1 MGILK
6 SHINIICRLKKKY
19 PKLFLNQTL
28 TISQQAVYAN
38 EKEFLNILKKN
49 QIEIKKISSKFD
61 KKNKIP
67 DWFNTK
73 YENNINSQYLFTMLG
88 SKSVLASDASKY
100 ENPDLIINLN
110 KKLSRNLHNKFENIV
125 DIGTLEHI
133 FDTKT
138 TLENYVKML
147 KKGGY
152 LLIAVPS
159 SNMIDHGF
167 YCFSP
172 TLFFDYFSLNGFD
185 ILSSYLRESSP
196 FIYEYKSKIYEYKN
210 LGMEIPFLSDRAVEF
225 IILMKKKKNVKKLIV
240 PNQSVYIKK
249 NNWKNNKKKPIITK
263 TQKYKLFKELIFKSL
278 MYLPFFF
285 QKKIFLHIRG
295 KNIK

>member
-6 SHINIICRLKKKY
+6 SHINIICNLKKKH
-19 PKLFLNQTL
+19 PKLFLKKTL
-28 TISQQAVYAN
+28 TISQQAVYSD
-38 EKEFLNILKKN
+38 ERDFINILKRNGIK
-49 QIEIKKISSKFD
+49 IKKISDKFD

-73 YENNINSQYLFTMLG
+73 YEKNINSQYLFTMLG
-88 SKSVLASDASKY
+88 SKSVLSSDASKY
-100 ENPDLIINLN
+100 ENPDLIIDLN
-110 KKLSRNLHNKFENIV
+110 KKINKKLFNKFDNIV

-138 TLENYVKML
+138 TLDNYVKML

-172 TLFFDYFSLNGFD
+172 TLFFDYFSSNGFD

-196 FIYEYKSKIYEYKN
+196 FIYEYKSKVYEYKK

-225 IILMKKKKNVKKLIV
+225 VILMKKKKDVKKLIV

-249 NNWKNNKKKPIITK
+249 SNWINNKKKQNLTK
-263 TQKYKLFKELIFKSL
+263 TRKFKLIKELVFKSL

-285 QKKIFLHIRG
+285 QKIIFLYIRG

>member
-6 SHINIICRLKKKY
+6 SHINIICNLKKKH
-19 PKLFLNQTL
+19 PKLFLKKTL
-28 TISQQAVYAN
+28 TISQQAVYSD
-38 EKEFLNILKKN
+38 ERDFINILKRNGIK
-49 QIEIKKISSKFD
+49 IKKISDKFD

-73 YENNINSQYLFTMLG
+73 YEKNINSQYLFTMLG
-88 SKSVLASDASKY
+88 SKSVLSSDASKY
-100 ENPDLIINLN
+100 ENPDLIIDLN
-110 KKLSRNLHNKFENIV
+110 KKINKKLFNKFDNIV

-138 TLENYVKML
+138 TLDNYVKML

-172 TLFFDYFSLNGFD
+172 TLFFDYFSSNGFD

-196 FIYEYKSKIYEYKN
+196 FIYEYKSKVYEYKK

-225 IILMKKKKNVKKLIV
+225 VILMKKKKGVKKLIV

-249 NNWKNNKKKPIITK
+249 SNWINNKKKQNLTK
-263 TQKYKLFKELIFKSL
+263 TRKFKLIKELVFKSL

-285 QKKIFLHIRG
+285 QKIIFLYIRG

>member
-6 SHINIICRLKKKY
+6 SHINIICNLKNKF
-19 PKLFLNQTL
+19 PKLFLNETL
-28 TISQQAVYAN
+28 TISQQAVYAD
-38 EKEFLNILKKN
+38 EEEFLNILKKN
-49 QIEIKKISSKFD
+49 KIKIKKISHKFD

-73 YENNINSQYLFTMLG
+73 YDKNINSQYLFTMLG
-88 SKSVLASDASKY
+88 SKSVLSSDASKY
-100 ENPDLIINLN
+100 ENPDLIIDLN
-110 KKLSRNLHNKFENIV
+110 KKLNRRLYNKFDNIV

-167 YCFSP
+167 YSFSP
-172 TLFFDYFSLNGFD
+172 TLFFDYFSSNGFD

-196 FIYEYKSKIYEYKN
+196 FIYEYKSKVYEYKN

-225 IILMKKKKNVKKLIV
+225 IILMKKKKNQKKLVV

-249 NNWKNNKKKPIITK
+249 SNWKNNKKKVTK
-263 TQKYKLFKELIFKSL
+263 TKNRKYNLLKDLIFKSL

-285 QKKIFLHIRG
+285 QKKIFLYIRG

>member
-100 ENPDLIINLN
+100 ENLVFTGL
-110 KKLSRNLHNKFENIV
+110 
-125 DIGTLEHI
+125 
-133 FDTKT
+133 
-138 TLENYVKML
+138 
-147 KKGGY
+147 
-152 LLIAVPS
+152 
-159 SNMIDHGF
+159 
-167 YCFSP
+167 
-172 TLFFDYFSLNGFD
+172 
-185 ILSSYLRESSP
+185 
-196 FIYEYKSKIYEYKN
+196 
-210 LGMEIPFLSDRAVEF
+210 
-225 IILMKKKKNVKKLIV
+225 
-240 PNQSVYIKK
+240 
-249 NNWKNNKKKPIITK
+249 
-263 TQKYKLFKELIFKSL
+263 
-278 MYLPFFF
+278 
-285 QKKIFLHIRG
+285 
-295 KNIK
+295 